1 MNEEYKVSLTFRILA
16 SIIAATGLIILGI
29 GLFNDP
35 DRAWAN
41 YLLNNYYFLSLS
53 LGAAFFL
60 AIQYITQ
67 SGWASGFNR
76 ISESMMAYIP
86 FAAIFFLLLFFGM
99 HNLYHWSH
107 ESVIEGDAL
116 LQHKSPYLNL
126 PFFYIRTI
134 IYFGLWIS
142 LTMALRKF
150 SLKEDV
156 AGGLENFNKS
166 HKYSKI
172 LLFIFAITLLFSSI
186 DWIMSL
192 SPHWYST
199 IFALKSIVSAFLH
212 GVSIM
217 VLVVLL
223 LHRKGYFTF
232 MNKFH
237 LHDFSRYIFM
247 LAILWGYLWFV
258 QFMLIWYANIPEET
272 VYYYYRWQEGWRIL
286 FFAEIILNWGLPFMI
301 LLPVAAS
308 RSKIAIWIVIVILI
322 VGQYVEQYLQIMP
335 QITGEIQFGL
345 LEIGSFVG
353 YAGLFA
359 LIVSISLGKAR
370 IVPVN
375 HPYLGESLEHH
386 F

>member
-1 MNEEYKVSLTFRILA
+1 MNKEFKVSLTFRVLA
-16 SIIAATGLIILGI
+16 SVVAAAGLTMLVI
-29 GLFNDP
+29 GLFRTP

-60 AIQYITQ
+60 TIQYITQ

-107 ESVIEGDAL
+107 EGAIEGDVL
-116 LQHKSPYLNL
+116 LQHKSPYLNT

-142 LTMALRKF
+142 LTMALRNF

-156 AGGLENFNKS
+156 AGGLEYFKKS

-172 LLFIFAITLLFSSI
+172 LLFVFAITLLFSSI

-199 IFALKSIVSAFLH
+199 VFAFKSIVSAFLH

-223 LHRKGYFTF
+223 LHRKGYFSF

-258 QFMLIWYANIPEET
+258 QFMIIWYANIPEET
-272 VYYYYRWQEGWRIL
+272 VYYYSRWQEGWKIL
-286 FFAEIILNWGLPFMI
+286 FFSEIILNWGLPFMI

-308 RSKIAIWIVIVILI
+308 RSKIAIWIVIILLI

-335 QITGEIQFGL
+335 QVTGKLQFGL
-345 LEIGSFVG
+345 LEIGSFLG

-370 IVPVN
+370 IIPIN

>member
-1 MNEEYKVSLTFRILA
+1 MNEEFKVSLTFRILA
-16 SIIAATGLIILGI
+16 SVVAAAGLTILGI
-29 GLFNDP
+29 GLYNDP
-35 DRAWAN
+35 DRAWAS

-53 LGAAFFL
+53 LGATFFL
-60 AIQYITQ
+60 TIQYITQ
-67 SGWASGFNR
+67 SGWSAGFKR
-76 ISESMMAYIP
+76 VSESMMAYIP
-86 FAAIFFLLLFFGM
+86 FAAIFFILLFFGI

-107 ESVIEGDAL
+107 EDAMEGDAL
-116 LQHKSPYLNL
+116 LQHKSPYLNTT
-126 PFFYIRTI
+126 FFYIRTI

-142 LTMALRKF
+142 LTFALRKF

-156 AGGLENFNKS
+156 TSGSKYFNKS
-166 HKYSKI
+166 NHYSKI
-172 LLFIFAITLLFSSI
+172 LIFVFAVTFLFSAF

-199 IFALKSIVSAFLH
+199 VFALKNIVSAFLH

-217 VLVVLL
+217 VLIIFL
-223 LHRKGYFTF
+223 LHRRGYFPF

-247 LAILWGYLWFV
+247 LAILWGYMWFV

-272 VYYYYRWQEGWRIL
+272 VYYYYRWQEGWKIL

-322 VGQYVEQYLQIMP
+322 VGQYVEQYLQIFP
-335 QITGEIQFGL
+335 AVTGELNFGL
-345 LEIGSFVG
+345 LEIGSFIG

-370 IVPVN
+370 IIPVN